1 VSDRDERCFAETEIV
16 EFFSTFSRRRRK
28 RSAFVFRARVGRL
41 LSAREIRHDQR
52 RDSNA
57 IRESAWEFE
66 RQSRA
71 PPAFALPRP
80 SFRKLC
86 AFSKARFSGEPPSIE
101 VSVDFSEAE
110 GPNDVTDSS
119 DVSVS
124 STRVRRERHTPVARR
139 SRRDAHDDDRRY
151 LPASRAVAGN
161 ASEARLTARDRA

>member
-1 VSDRDERCFAETEIV
+1 MTSVPFRKRRSSNIFRR
-16 EFFSTFSRRRRK
+16 RRRRK

-41 LSAREIRHDQR
+41 LSARERRHDQR

-57 IRESAWEFE
+57 MRESAWTFE

-71 PPAFALPRP
+71 PPAFALRRP

-86 AFSKARFSGEPPSIE
+86 AFFQKRAFLVSPPSIE

>member
-1 VSDRDERCFAETEIV
+1 MRGRLNDKAALRPRS
-16 EFFSTFSRRRRK
+16 
-28 RSAFVFRARVGRL
+28 RSAARVSG
-41 LSAREIRHDQR
+41 
-52 RDSNA
+52 N
-57 IRESAWEFE
+57 
-66 RQSRA
+66 
-71 PPAFALPRP
+71 FAL
-80 SFRKLC
+80 
-86 AFSKARFSGEPPSIE
+86 FSKARFSGEPPSIE